1 MNNRKL
7 IFFWIGFVGI
17 IFTIYLSTEIIVPKE
32 FKYLELNEQKDT
44 KLKFDF
50 QNNRTIEFDVHE
62 LNYINQFLLTRL
74 WPVFHNETLDF
85 YHLIIDFE
93 YQVFDHKKNLMFSDV
108 YTFKHAYDKEKF
120 LAKKTQQIHLPYFFN
135 FRESD
140 VRFVL
145 TINNPEKVK
154 TLISEFEVRV
164 ETNNEG
170 FFRFFLSLKIVLFII
185 SVFTFSLFLKRYLIQ
200 LRQTRELE
208 QKLILAM
215 SVLLILYNFPFN
227 FYANSLEPSISILVI
242 SSLVNVVFYSYV
254 CYIWMVLFEVE

>member
-1 MNNRKL
+1 LNNRKL

-32 FKYLELNEQKDT
+32 FKYLELGEKKES
-44 KLKFDF
+44 KLQFDF
-50 QNNRTIEFDVHE
+50 QNNRTIEFDVSG

-74 WPVFHNETLDF
+74 RPVFHNETLDF

-93 YQVFDHKKNLMFSDV
+93 YQILDHKRNPIFSDV
-108 YTFKHAYDKEKF
+108 YTYKHTYDKEKF
-120 LAKKTQQIHLPYFFN
+120 LAMKIQQIHLPYFFN
-135 FRESD
+135 LRESD
-140 VRFVL
+140 IRFLL

-154 TLISEFEVRV
+154 SVINEFEIRV

-170 FFRFFLSLKIVLFII
+170 FFRFFLCLKIVLFIV

-208 QKLILAM
+208 QRLILVT

-227 FYANSLEPSISILVI
+227 FYASTLEPSISILVA
-242 SSLVNVVFYSYV
+242 SSLMNVVFYSFI
-254 CYIWMVLFEVE
+254 CYIWMVLFEVR